1 MVKGRWKK
9 GEDSISKID
18 HLSYKYDKE
27 IIKDRFL
34 KAEETIIKKRTYLKD
49 YMEFLKSIN
58 KLEEFLND
66 YPSLREFKL

>member
-1 MVKGRWKK
+1 MVKDRWEK

>member
-18 HLSYKYDKE
+18 HLSYKYAKE

>member
-1 MVKGRWKK
+1 VVKDRWEK